1 MAAAL
6 VLNSGWQSPLVR
18 AAGDAAGWR
27 AAPILNPKPTNTMSQ
42 IETEAKTPETLG
54 FQAEVKQ
61 LLQLMIHSLYSN
73 KEIFLRELVSNASDA
88 CDKLRFEAIDH
99 PELMDGDTDLRIR
112 VTFDKAARTIT
123 IADNGVGLSRDE
135 AVANL
140 GTIARSGTREFFSQL
155 TGDRQKDAQL
165 IGQFGVGFYSSFIVA
180 ENVSV
185 HSRRAG
191 LPADQA
197 VLWESDG
204 QGEFSV
210 AALDKAERGTSV
222 TLTLRADE
230 DEFLSGWKL
239 REVLRRYSDHI
250 SLPIQMLKEEWDEKK
265 SEQVVTDEWETI
277 NQANALWTR
286 PKADVTD
293 EQYKE
298 LYKHVSHDY
307 EDPLAWTH
315 NRVEGRSE
323 YTQLLYLPKHA
334 PFDLWDRD
342 ARRGV
347 KLYVRRV
354 FIMDDAEQ
362 LLPAYLRFVRGVV
375 DSSDLPLNVS
385 REILQESRDVRTIR
399 DGCAKRVLGL
409 LEDMAENKPDD
420 YKVFWEQFGQVLK
433 EGTGEDP
440 ANKDRIAKLLRF
452 ASTQA
457 DSPAQTVSL
466 ADYLG
471 RMKEGQDKIY
481 YLSADS
487 HAAAAHSPH
496 LEVFR
501 RKGLEVLL
509 LSDRVDEW
517 MLSYLREFDG
527 KSLASVAKGDLD
539 LDALADEAEKKQQ
552 AEAAEAF
559 KPTIERLKTALGDRV
574 KDVRATS
581 RLVDSPACVVVDE
594 NELSPHLLRMLKAAG
609 QEAPDVKPIL
619 EVNPEHPLVKRLE
632 AQPDP
637 FFGDWAELLLDQAM
651 LAEGAS
657 LKDPAAFVKRMNA
670 LLLKA

>member
-1 MAAAL
+1 
-6 VLNSGWQSPLVR
+6 
-18 AAGDAAGWR
+18 
-27 AAPILNPKPTNTMSQ
+27 MSQ
-42 IETEAKTPETLG
+42 TETTPETLG

-61 LLQLMIHSLYSN
+61 LLHLMIHSLYSN

-99 PELMDGDTDLRIR
+99 PDLLAGDTELRIR
-112 VTFDKAARTIT
+112 VTFDKDARTLT

-155 TGDRQKDAQL
+155 TGDKQKDAQL
-165 IGQFGVGFYSSFIVA
+165 IGQFGVGFYSAFIVA
-180 ENVSV
+180 EKVSV
-185 HSRRAG
+185 RSRRAG
-191 LPADQA
+191 LPAA
-197 VLWESDG
+197 EGVLWESDG

-210 AALDKAERGTSV
+210 SAVEQAERGTTV

-239 REVLRRYSDHI
+239 REILRRYSDHI
-250 SLPIQMLKEEWDEKK
+250 SLPIQMRKEEWDAEK
-265 SEQVVTDEWETI
+265 SEQVVTDEWETV

-286 PKADVTD
+286 AKSDITD
-293 EQYKE
+293 EQYRE
-298 LYKHVSHDY
+298 FYKHVAHDF

-323 YTQLLYLPKHA
+323 YTQLLYIPKRA

-347 KLYVRRV
+347 KLYVKRV

-375 DSSDLPLNVS
+375 DSADLPLNVS
-385 REILQESRDVRTIR
+385 REILQESRDVRAIR
-399 DGCAKRVLGL
+399 EGCAKRILGL
-409 LEDMAENKPDD
+409 LDDMAKDKPEE
-420 YKVFWEQFGQVLK
+420 YAEFWAQFGQVLK
-433 EGTGEDP
+433 EGVGEDA
-440 ANKDRIAKLLRF
+440 ANKDRIASLLRF
-452 ASTQA
+452 ASTHA
-457 DSPAQTVSL
+457 DSPVQSVSL
-466 ADYLG
+466 ADYIS
-471 RMKEGQDKIY
+471 RMKDGQDKIY
-481 YLSADS
+481 YLTADS
-487 HAAAAHSPH
+487 YAAAAHSPH

-517 MLSYLREFDG
+517 MLSFLHEFDG
-527 KSLASVAKGDLD
+527 KPLASVAKGGLD
-539 LDALADEAEKKQQ
+539 LDALADEEEKKQQ

-559 KPTIERLKTALGDRV
+559 KPTIERLKTTLGERV
-574 KDVRATS
+574 KDVRVTA

-609 QEAPDVKPIL
+609 QDAPEVKPIL
-619 EVNPEHPLVKRLE
+619 EVNPGHPLVKRLE
-632 AQPDP
+632 AQPDAA
-637 FFGDWAELLLDQAM
+637 FGDWAELLLDQAM
-651 LAEGAS
+651 LAEGAA

-670 LLLKA
+670 LLLG

>member
-1 MAAAL
+1 
-6 VLNSGWQSPLVR
+6 
-18 AAGDAAGWR
+18 
-27 AAPILNPKPTNTMSQ
+27 MSQ
-42 IETEAKTPETLG
+42 TDTKTAETLG

-61 LLQLMIHSLYSN
+61 LLHLMIHSLYSN
-73 KEIFLRELVSNASDA
+73 KEIFLRELMSNASDA

-99 PELMDGDTDLRIR
+99 PDLLEGEADLRIR
-112 VTFDKAARTIT
+112 VEFDKDARTVTIT
-123 IADNGVGLSRDE
+123 DNGIGLSRDE
-135 AVANL
+135 AIANL

-155 TGDRQKDAQL
+155 TGDKQKDAQL

-180 ENVSV
+180 EKVAV
-185 HSRRAG
+185 RSRRAG
-191 LPADQA
+191 LPATEG

-210 AALDKAERGTSV
+210 AAIDREERGTSV

-250 SLPIQMLKEEWDEKK
+250 SLPIQMKKEEWDAEK
-265 SEQVVTDEWETI
+265 SEQVVKDEWETV

-286 PKADVTD
+286 SKSDITD
-293 EQYKE
+293 EQYQE
-298 LYKHVSHDY
+298 FYKHIAHDY

-323 YTQLLYLPKHA
+323 YTQLLYVPKRA

-347 KLYVRRV
+347 KLYVKRV
-354 FIMDDAEQ
+354 FIMDDADQ

-375 DSSDLPLNVS
+375 DSADLPLNVS
-385 REILQESRDVRTIR
+385 REILQESRDVRAIR
-399 DGCAKRVLGL
+399 DGSAKRILGL
-409 LEDMAENKPDD
+409 LEDLAKDKPEAYAE
-420 YKVFWEQFGQVLK
+420 FWAQFGQVLK
-433 EGTGEDP
+433 EGVGEDP
-440 ANKDRIAKLLRF
+440 ANKDRIAGLLRF
-452 ASTQA
+452 ASTQS

-487 HAAAAHSPH
+487 YAAAAHSPH

-517 MLSYLREFDG
+517 MLSYLREFEG
-527 KSLASVAKGDLD
+527 KPLASVAKGGLD
-539 LDALADEAEKKQQ
+539 LDALADEEEKKQQ

-559 KPTIERLKTALGDRV
+559 KPTLERLKTALGERV
-574 KDVRATS
+574 KEVRATA

-594 NELSPHLLRMLKAAG
+594 HELSPHLLRMLKAAG
-609 QEAPDVKPIL
+609 QEAPEVKPIL
-619 EVNPEHPLVKRLE
+619 EVNPGHALVKRLE
-632 AQPDP
+632 AQSDES
-637 FFGDWAELLLDQAM
+637 FSDWAELLLDQAM

-657 LKDPAAFVKRMNA
+657 LKDPAAFVKRVNA
-670 LLLKA
+670 LLLGG

>member
-1 MAAAL
+1 
-6 VLNSGWQSPLVR
+6 
-18 AAGDAAGWR
+18 
-27 AAPILNPKPTNTMSQ
+27 MSQ
-42 IETEAKTPETLG
+42 TDTKTAETLG

-61 LLQLMIHSLYSN
+61 LLHLMIHSLYSN

-99 PELMDGDTDLRIR
+99 PDLLEGEADLRIR
-112 VTFDKAARTIT
+112 VEFDKDARTVTIT
-123 IADNGVGLSRDE
+123 DNGIGLSRDE
-135 AVANL
+135 AIANL

-155 TGDRQKDAQL
+155 TGDKQKDAQL

-180 ENVSV
+180 EKVAV
-185 HSRRAG
+185 RSRRAG
-191 LPADQA
+191 LPAA
-197 VLWESDG
+197 EGVLWESDG

-210 AALDKAERGTSV
+210 AAIDREERGTSV

-250 SLPIQMLKEEWDEKK
+250 SLPIQMKKEEWDAEK
-265 SEQVVTDEWETI
+265 SEQVVKDEWETV

-286 PKADVTD
+286 SKSDITD
-293 EQYKE
+293 EQYQE
-298 LYKHVSHDY
+298 FYKHIAHDY

-323 YTQLLYLPKHA
+323 YTQLLYVPKRA

-347 KLYVRRV
+347 KLYVKRV
-354 FIMDDAEQ
+354 FIMDDADQ

-375 DSSDLPLNVS
+375 NSADLPLNVS
-385 REILQESRDVRTIR
+385 REILQESRDVRAIR
-399 DGCAKRVLGL
+399 DGSAKRILGL
-409 LEDMAENKPDD
+409 LEDLAKDKPEAYAE
-420 YKVFWEQFGQVLK
+420 FWAQFGQVLK
-433 EGTGEDP
+433 EGVGEDP
-440 ANKDRIAKLLRF
+440 ANKDRIAGLLRF
-452 ASTQA
+452 ASTQS

-487 HAAAAHSPH
+487 YAAAAHSPH

-517 MLSYLREFDG
+517 MLSYLREFEG
-527 KSLASVAKGDLD
+527 KPLASVAKGGLD
-539 LDALADEAEKKQQ
+539 LDALADEEEKKQQ

-559 KPTIERLKTALGDRV
+559 KPTLERLKTALGERV
-574 KDVRATS
+574 KEVRATA

-594 NELSPHLLRMLKAAG
+594 HELSPHLLRMLKAAG
-609 QEAPDVKPIL
+609 QEAPEVKPIL
-619 EVNPEHPLVKRLE
+619 EVNPGHALVKRLE
-632 AQPDP
+632 AQSDES
-637 FFGDWAELLLDQAM
+637 FGDWAELLLDQAM

-670 LLLKA
+670 LLLGG